1 MWLNTFLSL
10 PVIREWKKEVGKKR
24 KQTKKK
30 DEFHKNFNLPF
41 VNPEKKGIY

>member
-1 MWLNTFLSL
+1 M
-10 PVIREWKKEVGKKR
+10 KERGR
-24 KQTKKK
+24 KEEKTNKKK